1 MRRKFDNDILSLMH
15 FDYPYT
21 GEPGDGMRDEIGILS
36 WETAG
41 NAKFVGTEQP
51 VAAVVANTPKFGWR
65 CLQTSATTDYLKAAE
80 ATGKLNLD
88 KAGTWEVE
96 AFVRRTGAT
105 AGNVIA
111 LCHEDTEVFSVSL
124 AEAVITVLGDG
135 ISLTTS
141 ASSVASTWTHLCVRI
156 SGGTCYVFL
165 DGVDVGNTTITA
177 GTIEADEIRLGGFPG
192 QMDEF
197 RLRRKA
203 GSGLPLIPE
212 HPCRGTIPTK
222 SLGGFGDGS
231 RGDVTISAANVDIN
245 TTAIVQSGTPQALSI
260 GSQAVGQY
268 GPILPGDKVM
278 IHVSLGRTAA
288 DTEQLGKFAVRNV
301 ANFAGDTVTLDRSID
316 EFVLEPQ
323 NYYIQ
328 MIKIP
333 QFNTLTVSSGGSIVP
348 KAWNTTTGGGMVAL
362 VTKGDCT
369 VSGNIATVG
378 KGPTRID
385 DLKLCHAMMQERF
398 LLTGNVFL
406 LCGGTLTATGRIGA
420 TWDGSVKG
428 GSGGAG
434 STSAS
439 SPGRAG
445 GNGGAGYGGGG
456 GGGGAK
462 SINPTVAGGAGGAG
476 RVGFGGGGGSSSYPA
491 GAAGSPGT
499 KAKVTYPNS
508 QGSAGGAG
516 ASVFLVA
523 TIIDIEIVSI
533 ATGGSAGGGGPKTGA
548 GGGGGGGTGFCYLA
562 YKEAI

>member
-15 FDYPYT
+15 FDFPYT
-21 GEPGDGMRDEIGILS
+21 GETGDGMRDEIGVLS
-36 WETAG
+36 WEKIG
-41 NAKFVGTEQP
+41 NATFVGTEQP

-80 ATGKLNLD
+80 ATGRLNLD
-88 KAGTWEVE
+88 KAGTWEME

-141 ASSVASTWTHLCVRI
+141 ASSAASTWTHLCVRI

-177 GTIEADEIRLGGFPG
+177 GTIEADEIRLGGFLG

-203 GSGLPLIPE
+203 GSELPVIPE
-212 HPCRGTIPTK
+212 HPYQGTIPTK

-301 ANFAGDTVTLDRSID
+301 ANFAGDTVTLDRPID

-328 MIKIP
+328 AIKIP
-333 QFNTLTVSSGGSIVP
+333 QFNTLTVSAGGSIVP

-362 VTKGDCT
+362 VTKGDCVVT
-369 VSGNIATVG
+369 GNIVSFG
-378 KGPTRID
+378 KGIKHAD
-385 DLKLCHAMMQERF
+385 DMAFCHSMMQERF
-398 LLTGNVFL
+398 LLTGNVFI
-406 LCGGTLTATGRIGA
+406 LCGGTLTVTGHLGA
-420 TWDGSVKG
+420 TWDGSAQGGTTPAWPGEPGRVGWGGISAGSRGGVPGRPSPPSAYNPSYIGVWPGATVMAVALQISVLTGSLSCGGEGGEAGKG
-428 GSGGAG
+428 GY
-434 STSAS
+434 
-439 SPGRAG
+439 AG
-445 GNGGAGYGGGG
+445 GPGGTGYGGGG
-456 GGGGAK
+456 SKAF
-462 SINPTVAGGAGGAG
+462 STNDT
-476 RVGFGGGGGSSSYPA
+476 RNSS
-491 GAAGSPGT
+491 
-499 KAKVTYPNS
+499 
-508 QGSAGGAG
+508 
-516 ASVFLVA
+516 
-523 TIIDIEIVSI
+523 
-533 ATGGSAGGGGPKTGA
+533 
-548 GGGGGGGTGFCYLA
+548 GGGGTGFCYLA